1 MTVAEDG
8 DGAYFASFDEDF
20 CCGEPAMWKRWG
32 SWFCAA
38 HYDKLCEMYGEPNPD
53 EDL

>member
-1 MTVAEDG
+1 MTVDEDG
-8 DGAYFASFDEDF
+8 DGAYFSEFDEDF

-32 SWFCAA
+32 SYFCAD
-38 HYDKLCEMYGEPNPD
+38 HYDKLCEMYGEPESD